1 MLPNGTRRVRPVR
14 QRPVSALS
22 PRVVKAPARLSL
34 ATGSVL
40 FLAACQQAPPPV
52 AQISPA
58 CTIGVRGCLPP
69 YPSYVVEAPRGM
81 PTSQRGLFR
90 VQQGDTIVCQ

>member
-1 MLPNGTRRVRPVR
+1 MR
-14 QRPVSALS
+14 
-22 PRVVKAPARLSL
+22 
-34 ATGSVL
+34 
-40 FLAACQQAPPPV
+40 FLALVIAIGLGACQQATPPV

-69 YPSYVVEAPRGM
+69 YPSYVVEAPHGM